1 MLTTKPTNR
10 RSRRDAFTLVEV
22 LVVMAI
28 IVILAGIASVGVMR
42 YLDNAKEL
50 TAETQMKNIATAYQ
64 TFFTRSGGESYPNSP
79 QELIQPTDGG
89 KAYLDGGIQAITS
102 PWGEQYTVQIVDTSS
117 GPKPV
122 VFCNTPNGTIQF
134 PKPAALQ

>member
-1 MLTTKPTNR
+1 MLTTTPTNR
-10 RSRRDAFTLVEV
+10 RTRRDAFTLVEV

-50 TAETQMKNIATAYQ
+50 TAETQMKNIATAYNSYFIK
-64 TFFTRSGGESYPNSP
+64 TGSESYPNSL

-89 KAYLDGGIQAITS
+89 RAYLEGGIQAITS
-102 PWGEQYTVQIVDTSS
+102 PWGEQYTVQIVDTSA

-134 PKPAALQ
+134 PKAGALQ